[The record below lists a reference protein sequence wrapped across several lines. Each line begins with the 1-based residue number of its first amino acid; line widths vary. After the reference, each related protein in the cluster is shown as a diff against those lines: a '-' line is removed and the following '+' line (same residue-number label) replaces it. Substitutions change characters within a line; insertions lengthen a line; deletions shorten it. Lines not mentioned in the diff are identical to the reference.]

1 MSVQLIERHNEDG
14 FGIPAVL
21 INSVTETNDGVLTIP
36 DQDGLA
42 AAIALARV
50 LVPVQLAGPDIVAI
64 RKACGLKAKDF
75 AAGINMNPSTLSRI
89 ENAADGNG
97 MGHYA
102 ETTLRIFAA
111 ESLKDRALGI
121 DYRDARQI
129 TSMKIM
135 ANPEGE
141 QITIELQRVD
151 VKTGQ
156 GLIEA
161 YRDVPVAA

>member
-1 MSVQLIERHNEDG
+1 MSVRLIERHTEEG

-21 INSVTETNDGVLTIP
+21 VDAVTETSDGVLTIP

-50 LVPVQLAGPDIVAI
+50 LVPIQLTGEDIVAI
-64 RKACGLKAKDF
+64 RKACGMKAKDF
-75 AAGINMNPSTLSRI
+75 AAGIGMNPSTLSRA
-89 ENAADGNG
+89 ENGTDGNG

-111 ESLKDRALGI
+111 ESLKDRAPGI
-121 DYRDARQI
+121 DYHDPRQI
-129 TSMKIM
+129 TGMKIS
-135 ANPEGE
+135 ANPDNERVG
-141 QITIELQRVD
+141 IELRRVN
-151 VKTGQ
+151 VKTVE

-161 YRDVPVAA
+161 YRGAQAA

>member
-1 MSVQLIERHNEDG
+1 
-14 FGIPAVL
+14 
-21 INSVTETNDGVLTIP
+21 
-36 DQDGLA
+36 
-42 AAIALARV
+42 
-50 LVPVQLAGPDIVAI
+50 
-64 RKACGLKAKDF
+64 
-75 AAGINMNPSTLSRI
+75 
-89 ENAADGNG
+89 

-141 QITIELQRVD
+141 QIAIELQRVD